1 MKKLLLV
8 LLMIPFISMSQ
19 SQIGEDIL
27 GMEEDIL
34 GAAVSL
40 SANGEVVAIGAPS
53 SNQGPGVTRIFENT
67 GDVWTQVGEDIVG
80 EVDTDRSG
88 NQVAL
93 SADGTVV
100 ATSSPFNDGNGSNAG
115 HVRVF
120 ENIGGTWVQIGE
132 EIDGESANDLSGG
145 AISISADGSIIAI
158 GAVSND
164 DGASSAGH
172 VRVFENQGGTWVQ
185 VGQDVDGN
193 GQSISENFGGSV
205 SLSSDGTVFAAG
217 ATSND
222 NVGENAGAVRVYE
235 NQNGTWTQIG
245 DDINGVLEADMF
257 GEVVS
262 LSGDGTIVAVSAPFV
277 DAPTTDTGQVR
288 VFENQ
293 NGSWIQRGQDINGVS
308 SLGRLGT
315 GLSLSAS
322 GNVLVAS
329 SPFVGNNAGLTL
341 IFQFQDGQW
350 VQVGDAINGEQ
361 SGDLSGFAL
370 SIARDTNIFANGELF
385 NDDNGSS
392 AGQVRIFNIDD
403 AILSTESF
411 DTANLKLIVNNEQ
424 EFVEV
429 SFNTAKQF
437 LEQTNVYAIT
447 GQRLFSSEEAK
458 FSTAGLKT
466 GVYIVEI
473 ETSSGKIS
481 KKVLITKSTR

>member
-8 LLMIPFISMSQ
+8 LLMIPLVSMAQ

-40 SANGEVVAIGAPS
+40 SSNGEIVAIGAPS
-53 SNQGPGVTRIFENT
+53 SNQGPGITRVFENV
-67 GDVWTQVGEDIVG
+67 GGNWTQIGEDIVG

-132 EIDGESANDLSGG
+132 DIDGESANDLSGG
-145 AISISADGSIIAI
+145 AISISADGTIIAI

-164 DGASSAGH
+164 DGGSGSGH

-185 VGQDVDGN
+185 VGQDVNGN

-205 SLSSDGTVFAAG
+205 SLSADGTIFAAG
-217 ATSND
+217 AISND
-222 NVGENAGAVRVYE
+222 NIGENSGAVRVYE

-245 DDINGVLEADMF
+245 DDINGVLEGDMF
-257 GEVVS
+257 GEVVC

-277 DAPTTDTGQVR
+277 DTPTTDTGQIR

-308 SLGRLGT
+308 SLGRFGSS
-315 GLSLSAS
+315 LSLSAS

-329 SPFVGNNAGLTL
+329 SPFVGNNTGLTL
-341 IFQFQDGQW
+341 IFQFQDDQW
-350 VQVGDAINGEQ
+350 EQVGDAINGEQ

-370 SIARDTNIFANGELF
+370 SVARDANIFANGELF
-385 NDDNGSS
+385 NDDNGNS

-403 AILSTESF
+403 AVLSTESF
-411 DTANLKLIVNNEQ
+411 DTANLELIVNNEQ
-424 EFVEV
+424 EIIEI
-429 SFNTAKQF
+429 SFNTAKQS
-437 LEQTNVYAIT
+437 LEQSNVYAIT
-447 GQRLFSSEEAK
+447 GQYLFSSEEAR

-466 GVYIVEI
+466 GIYIVEV
-473 ETSSGKIS
+473 ETSVGKIS

>member
-40 SANGEVVAIGAPS
+40 SANGEVVGIGAPS

-67 GDVWTQVGEDIVG
+67 GDVWTQVGQDIVG

-120 ENIGGTWVQIGE
+120 ENIGGAWVQIGE
-132 EIDGESANDLSGG
+132 DIDGESANDLSGG

-185 VGQDVDGN
+185 VGQDVDGD

-205 SLSSDGTVFAAG
+205 SLSSDGTIFAAG

-429 SFNTAKQF
+429 SFNTAKQS
-437 LEQTNVYAIT
+437 LEQMNVYAIT
-447 GQRLFSSEEAK
+447 GQRLFSSEEAR
-458 FSTAGLKT
+458 FSTARLKT
-466 GVYIVEI
+466 GIYIVEV
-473 ETSSGKIS
+473 ETSAGKIS